1 MNVEK
6 YHAKAVELL
15 KAGKYTEALEVLNQ
29 SIEQFKNNA
38 DLISE
43 RAVVYLHLGK
53 KKESLKDM
61 DTAVD
66 LEPQKSYRYSSRA
79 YAKSFFGDNIS
90 AVEDYK
96 KAIALDPEDDIAH
109 NNLGLLEEKLG
120 YMQQASENFRKADE
134 LNGKRLGN
142 EQIGG
147 RKQINS
153 ENLKMDSQKIEAR
166 NIQKEIDE
174 EIENKPSYFQQVFSI
189 FTSKKERDSFVEFV
203 KSGFKIKDE

>member
-15 KAGKYTEALEVLNQ
+15 KEGNYKEALEILNQ
-29 SIEQFKNNA
+29 AIGLFENNA

-43 RAVVYLHLGK
+43 RAVVHLHLGNMAD
-53 KKESLKDM
+53 SLRDM

-79 YAKSFFGDNIS
+79 YAKSFFGENIS
-90 AVEDYK
+90 AIEDYK
-96 KAIALDPEDDIAH
+96 KAVELDPEDDIAH

-120 YMQQASENFRKADE
+120 YMNQAAENFKKADE

-147 RKQINS
+147 RNQINS
-153 ENLKMDSQKIEAR
+153 ENLQNNSPKIEPR
-166 NIQKEIDE
+166 NIQKELENE
-174 EIENKPSYFQQVFSI
+174 EKEKPSYFQQVFSI
-189 FTSKKERDSFVEFV
+189 FTSSKERSSFVDFV
-203 KSGFKIKDE
+203 KSGFKIKE